1 MNKQVNPIYK
11 LFQTSNNDFYMFDTY
26 ANKIKKVSRN
36 CYEYLRKL
44 EEGKADFFQEA
55 AIIEDE
61 EFKKFLPEE
70 IKKDG
75 ITVSHQIYGNI
86 DELLRRYNV
95 CTIKEYVEQRLEMYK
110 RSARLII

>member
-44 EEGKADFFQEA
+44 EEGKADFFHYR
-55 AIIEDE
+55 
-61 EFKKFLPEE
+61 
-70 IKKDG
+70 G
-75 ITVSHQIYGNI
+75 
-86 DELLRRYNV
+86 
-95 CTIKEYVEQRLEMYK
+95 
-110 RSARLII
+110 